1 VTYDA
6 TNAQRYM
13 ARGRIVESLTQTIAH
28 ENGWD
33 DPVDAAQAF
42 NIAETFVDALIED
55 LVIWP
60 SERWDEQCHDCE
72 HRIGDHTVDGRC
84 PGKWA

>member
-1 VTYDA
+1 MTLGA

-13 ARGRIVESLTQTIAH
+13 ARGRIVDSLTQTIAQDS
-28 ENGWD
+28 GWEEPD
-33 DPVDAAQAF
+33 DVAMA
-42 NIAETFVDALIED
+42 AETAELVVDALIED

-72 HRIGDHTVDGRC
+72 KRIGDHLIDGRC
-84 PGKWA
+84 PA